1 MYLLLKVLFF
11 SLGSMKPPPT
21 RSSPPPKGSW
31 QTWLAGAQQHCWAPL
46 LPASWEELE
55 PGEGIRPLAEAEPP
69 LPSIRGALDP
79 AWPLVRELPWLL
91 NSWDPPWLLKPPCDP
106 PWVAVGSSPSWV
118 ASSPSLV
125 LTPALSD
132 PELELELVSPKL
144 IFCGCARAA
153 ATRRQ
158 SVRARM
164 AAERQ

>member
-1 MYLLLKVLFF
+1 MVEATGRFTILVEMLPSPLRSPLLLLKVLFF

-46 LPASWEELE
+46 LPDSWEEEELE

-69 LPSIRGALDP
+69 LPSIRGALAP
-79 AWPLVRELPWLL
+79 AWPLLLLVRELPWLL
-91 NSWDPPWLLKPPCDP
+91 NSCDP

-125 LTPALSD
+125 FTPAFS
-132 PELELELVSPKL
+132 ELELELLELSPKL
-144 IFCGCARAA
+144 IF
-153 ATRRQ
+153 
-158 SVRARM
+158 
-164 AAERQ
+164 

>member
-1 MYLLLKVLFF
+1 
-11 SLGSMKPPPT
+11 MKPPPT

-31 QTWLAGAQQHCWAPL
+31 HTWLAGAQQHCWAPL
-46 LPASWEELE
+46 LPDSWEEELE
-55 PGEGIRPLAEAEPP
+55 PGAGIRPLAEAEPP
-69 LPSIRGALDP
+69 LPSIRGALAP
-79 AWPLVRELPWLL
+79 AWPLLLVRELPWVL
-91 NSWDPPWLLKPPCDP
+91 NSCDP

-132 PELELELVSPKL
+132 PELLELSPKL

-153 ATRRQ
+153 ATSRQ

-164 AAERQ
+164 VEIGEDMYIIGNSNLRCYWF

>member
-1 MYLLLKVLFF
+1 
-11 SLGSMKPPPT
+11 MKPPPT

-46 LPASWEELE
+46 LPDSWEEEELL
-55 PGEGIRPLAEAEPP
+55 PGAGIRPLAEAEPP
-69 LPSIRGALDP
+69 LPSIRGALAP
-79 AWPLVRELPWLL
+79 AWLLLLVRELPWLL
-91 NSWDPPWLLKPPCDP
+91 NSCDP

-125 LTPALSD
+125 FTPALS
-132 PELELELVSPKL
+132 ELELLELLELVSPKL
-144 IFCGCARAA
+144 IFCGCAWAA

-164 AAERQ
+164 VKIGKDMYIFGNSNLGCYW